1 MFDRRKEDDMPE
13 SVIEDP
19 VLGQR
24 YVFRHR
30 ADEQGADFIEVEMWV
45 EPGGGV
51 VPHIHPDFEER
62 FKVMS
67 GQVTFGVGRDK
78 VVAGPGDAAVVAPGV
93 RHTYR
98 NTGGELAHV
107 VCEARPPRPELQQFL
122 EDAAALGRAG
132 KYTRRGLPKSFSGLL
147 CLAVM
152 ARHYRPT
159 TRILSP
165 PVFLQRLV
173 LDPFARLGERR
184 GYRPGSFAQST

>member
-1 MFDRRKEDDMPE
+1 MQDH
-13 SVIEDP
+13 VIEDP
-19 VLGQR
+19 ALRQR

-30 ADEQGADFIEVEMWV
+30 ADEQGVEFIEVEMWV

-62 FKVMS
+62 FEVMS

-98 NTGGELAHV
+98 NTGSELAHV
-107 VCEARPPRPELQQFL
+107 MCEARPPRPELQQFL

-132 KYTRRGLPKSFSGLL
+132 KYTRHALPKSFSGLL
-147 CLAVM
+147 ALAVM

-159 TRILSP
+159 TRILRP

-184 GYRPGSFAQST
+184 GYRPGSFAERT

>member
-1 MFDRRKEDDMPE
+1 MPE

-19 VLGQR
+19 VLRQR
-24 YVFRHR
+24 YVFRQR
-30 ADEQGADFIEVEMWV
+30 ADEQGAEFIEVEMWV

-67 GQVTFGVGRDK
+67 GLLTFGVGRDK

-98 NTGGELAHV
+98 NTGSELAHV
-107 VCEARPPRPELQQFL
+107 MCEARPPRPELQQFL

-132 KYTRRGLPKSFSGLL
+132 KYTRHALPKSFSGLL
-147 CLAVM
+147 ALAVM

-159 TRILSP
+159 TRILRP
-165 PVFLQRLV
+165 PVFLQRLA

-184 GYRPGSFAQST
+184 GYRPGSFPQST